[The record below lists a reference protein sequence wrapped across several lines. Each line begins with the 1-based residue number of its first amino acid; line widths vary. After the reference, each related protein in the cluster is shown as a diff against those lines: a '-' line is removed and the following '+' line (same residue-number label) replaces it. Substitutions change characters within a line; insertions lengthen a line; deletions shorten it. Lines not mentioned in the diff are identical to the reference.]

1 MSDKIDI
8 IVKSQNHLK
17 KFNFCDALIA
27 QSARAELK
35 KKGFSGV
42 FEIEVIF
49 AGMQRIRTLNRKYRG
64 TDSATDVLSFPIN
77 EKVQANFD
85 GALGSIVIC
94 PAIAKKNI
102 LHESQTLEQEIMFL
116 IAHSID
122 HLVGIHH

>member
-17 KFNFCDALIA
+17 KFNFRDALIA
-27 QSARAELK
+27 QSARTELK
-35 KKGFSGV
+35 KKGFSGA

-49 AGMQRIRTLNRKYRG
+49 AGIKRIRSLNKKYRD

-77 EKVQANFD
+77 KKVQTNFK
-85 GALGSIVIC
+85 GVLGSIVIC
-94 PAIAKKNI
+94 PVIASQNI

-116 IAHSID
+116 IAHSVD